1 MTANRDRAQPA
12 AIAIRPATPADL
24 PSVAAIQSAS
34 PGAAHWEVAEYLDHE
49 FLIATVGN
57 SIAGFLVSRTVAPS
71 EREILNL
78 AVAPEFRRR
87 GVARSL
93 FRAAIQGFHGLIFL
107 EVRESNQVA
116 QQFYN
121 SLNFMPITRR
131 EAYYDH
137 PLEAAIVMK
146 FHSC

>member
-1 MTANRDRAQPA
+1 MTANRDRAQPTA
-12 AIAIRPATPADL
+12 LAIRPATRADL

-34 PGAAHWEVAEYLDHE
+34 PGAAHWEVSDYLDHQ

-57 SIAGFLVSRTVAPS
+57 FVAGFLVSRTVAPS

-93 FRAAIQGFHGLIFL
+93 FRAATQGFHGLIFL
-107 EVRESNQVA
+107 EVRESNLVA
-116 QQFYN
+116 QSFYN
-121 SLNFMPITRR
+121 SLDFKPITRR
-131 EAYYDH
+131 EEYYDD
-137 PLEAAIVMK
+137 PREAAIVMK